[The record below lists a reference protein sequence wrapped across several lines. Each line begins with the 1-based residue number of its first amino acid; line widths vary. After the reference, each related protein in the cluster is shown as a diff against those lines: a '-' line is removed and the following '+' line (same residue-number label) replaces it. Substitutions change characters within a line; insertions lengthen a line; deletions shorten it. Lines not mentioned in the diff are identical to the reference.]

1 MSDAMRTD
9 LGFILS
15 DTNISNT
22 YIKLHTITL
31 QNRRFSSQSA
41 AHGELQTAGQLP
53 LQTGNYHDM
62 VQP

>member
-1 MSDAMRTD
+1 MRTD

-41 AHGELQTAGQLP
+41 AHGEL
-53 LQTGNYHDM
+53 
-62 VQP
+62 